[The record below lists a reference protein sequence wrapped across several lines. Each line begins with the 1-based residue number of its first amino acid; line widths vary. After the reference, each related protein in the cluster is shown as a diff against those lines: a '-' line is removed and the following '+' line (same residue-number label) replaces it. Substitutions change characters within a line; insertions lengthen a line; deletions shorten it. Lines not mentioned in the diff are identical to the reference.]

1 MDSQGIIVFAHGSR
15 DPLWH
20 RPVEAVAER
29 IRAQQPQA
37 LVACAYLE
45 LSQPELH
52 AAVAAMVL
60 AGASRIRL
68 LPMFLGVGKHL
79 REDLPRLLVELET
92 AYPALTVEML
102 PPAGEDPRLLD
113 LLAAMAVSPP
123 AG

>member
-1 MDSQGIIVFAHGSR
+1 MQRQGIIVFAHGSR

-52 AAVAAMVL
+52 AAVATMVQ

-79 REDLPRLLVELET
+79 REDLPRLLSELET
-92 AYPALTVEML
+92 AHPTLTLEML

-113 LLAAMAVSPP
+113 LLAAMALAPR

>member
-1 MDSQGIIVFAHGSR
+1 MGRQGIIVFAHGSR
-15 DPLWH
+15 DPQWH

-29 IRAQQPQA
+29 IRRRQPQA
-37 LVACAYLE
+37 LVTCAYLE

-52 AAVAAMVL
+52 AAVAAMVD

-79 REDLPRLLVELET
+79 REDLPRLLLEL
-92 AYPALTVEML
+92 AQAHPALTLEML

-113 LLAAMAVSPP
+113 LLAEMA
-123 AG
+123 G